1 MLAVLLAL
9 LLSACDWWP
18 RSLEPLAESIRQEL
32 SGDTEA
38 WLVGGDIAVINVA
51 GSPAFGRPEPELEA
65 LALELAEQ
73 TIEFVET
80 PLEAVTVTFYRNA
93 MTDEGDDR
101 AEFIFV
107 VEDGQLV
114 HTQLVDPDASGP
126 LTDAELEASIDSFEA
141 THDGPGDI
149 WTPEQRDCVLEE
161 AKQRAATAGDPESL
175 DPTTVSS
182 LESVSPLT
190 WKALD
195 DFGRRLLLVQVI
207 TTEALFA
214 CMGEAN

>member
-1 MLAVLLAL
+1 MLAVLIAMLV
-9 LLSACDWWP
+9 SACDWWP
-18 RSLEPLAESIRQEL
+18 RDLEPLAESIRQEV
-32 SGDTEA
+32 SGETEA
-38 WLVGGDIAVINVA
+38 WLVGGDFAVINVA
-51 GSPAFGRPEPELEA
+51 GSLAFGRPEPEREA

-114 HTQLVDPDASGP
+114 HTELVDLDASGP
-126 LTDAELEASIDSFEA
+126 LTDAELEVSIDSFEA
-141 THDGPGDI
+141 AYDGPEDA

-161 AKQRAATAGDPESL
+161 AKERAAAAGDPESL
-175 DPTTVSS
+175 DPATVSS
-182 LESVSPLT
+182 LETVSPFT

-195 DFGRRLLLVQVI
+195 AFGRRLLLVQVVS
-207 TTEALFA
+207 TEALFA
-214 CMGEAN
+214 CVGAGN

>member
-1 MLAVLLAL
+1 MLAALLAL

-18 RSLEPLAESIRQEL
+18 RGLEPLAESIGQEL

-51 GSPAFGRPEPELEA
+51 GSPAFEQPESELEA
-65 LALELAEQ
+65 LAMELAEQ
-73 TIEFVET
+73 TIEFVES

-101 AEFIFV
+101 TEFIFV

-114 HTQLVDPDASGP
+114 HTQLVDPDATGP

-141 THDGPGDI
+141 AYDGPDDT
-149 WTPEQRDCVLEE
+149 WTLDQRDCVLRE
-161 AKQRAATAGDPESL
+161 AKLRAAAAGDPESL
-175 DPTTVSS
+175 DPATVSS
-182 LESVSPLT
+182 LESVSALT
-190 WKALD
+190 WNALD

-214 CMGEAN
+214 CISESN